1 MLLTHHFVGSDLPK
15 LGEEFLQLL
24 VSHLFCKVLDEDI
37 GELLGLFSELLL
49 ALLAGNKSTEY
60 NFIDLSQQL

>member
-24 VSHLFCKVLDEDI
+24 VSQILCKVLDKDI
-37 GELLGLFSELLL
+37 GEPLCLLSELLL
-49 ALLAGNKSTEY
+49 ALLAGNKSTE
-60 NFIDLSQQL
+60 